1 METINFNEFSHKER
15 YEIIKAFL
23 VKMRGAN
30 SVPSK
35 DLHVQKFFEHY
46 LRKFYKV
53 PDKLVNDIAYCQRAM
68 KSHLA
73 THQVWLNQHIIWN
86 LFILFTFSILQ
97 TIVDVFGKQDDADP
111 VTKNNYL
118 HELQEMLYEL
128 NAECQYLLLR
138 LQDHIDRFCLAFT
151 EQDVQPDERVIQDIV
166 SQSIVPLIVDPELTL
181 KPYFVMERPT
191 ENQLLRKYFIIE
203 APEEQAPP
211 PVKTI
216 QAPPELPKLQSSVDT
231 SNVVKAS
238 RLNLQAALKRARSQ
252 CKPVEKTP
260 ENDQPKGTKEL
271 FLQSVGL
278 CTHKEHQQLKLS
290 MIQLQ
295 KRKPKPTEKA
305 K

>member
-30 SVPSK
+30 TMPSK

-53 PDKLVNDIAYCQRAM
+53 PEKLVNDIAYCQRAM

-73 THQVWLNQHIIWN
+73 THQ
-86 LFILFTFSILQ
+86 
-97 TIVDVFGKQDDADP
+97 TIVDVFGKQEDADP

-118 HELQEMLYEL
+118 HELEDMLYEL

-138 LQDHIDRFCLAFT
+138 LQDHIDRFCLAFI
-151 EQDVQPDERVIQDIV
+151 EQDVKPDERVIQDIV
-166 SQSIVPLIVDPELTL
+166 SQSIVPLIVAPELSL
-181 KPYFVMERPT
+181 KPHFVMERPT
-191 ENQLLRKYFIIE
+191 EDQLLKKYFIID

-211 PVKTI
+211 PVKAI
-216 QAPPELPKLQSSVDT
+216 KPPPELPQLQSSADT
-231 SNVVKAS
+231 ANVVMAS

-252 CKPVEKTP
+252 CKPVEKAP
-260 ENDQPKGTKEL
+260 EPDQPKGTKEL

-278 CTHKEHQQLKLS
+278 CTHKEHQKLKLS

-295 KRKPKPTEKA
+295 KRKPKPTEKT

>member
-1 METINFNEFSHKER
+1 METINFNEFSANER

-30 SVPSK
+30 SMPGK

-53 PDKLVNDIAYCQRAM
+53 PEKLVNDIAYCQRAM

-73 THQVWLNQHIIWN
+73 THQ
-86 LFILFTFSILQ
+86 
-97 TIVDVFGKQDDADP
+97 TIVDVFGKQEDAVRTFQISIFLLLKPIALQDP
-111 VTKNNYL
+111 VTKDNYL
-118 HELQEMLYEL
+118 HELEQMLYEL
-128 NAECQYLLLR
+128 NAECQYLVLR
-138 LQDHIDRFCLAFT
+138 LQDDIDRFCLAFT
-151 EQDVQPDERVIQDIV
+151 EQDVKPDELVIQDIV
-166 SQSIVPLIVDPELTL
+166 SQSIVPLIVGPERSI

-191 ENQLLRKYFIIE
+191 EDQLLRKYFIIE
-203 APEEQAPP
+203 TPEEQVPP
-211 PVKTI
+211 PVKPM
-216 QAPPELPKLQSSVDT
+216 QAPPEPPQLLSAAT
-231 SNVVKAS
+231 TANVVKES

-252 CKPVEKTP
+252 CKPAEKAP
-260 ENDQPKGTKEL
+260 EIDQPKGTKEV

-290 MIQLQ
+290 MMQLQ
-295 KRKPKPTEKA
+295 KRKPKPTEKT